1 MIATKA
7 IRQRTGGDIRALV
20 AAAAVAAAL
29 IIGGAGGYALGN
41 MAASS
46 NLGVQPANLR
56 VEGNPERALFEAT
69 EISLNRIHGEG
80 GARDP
85 SSRE

>member
-7 IRQRTGGDIRALV
+7 IRKRAGGDLRALV
-20 AAAAVAAAL
+20 AAGAVAAAL
-29 IIGGAGGYALGN
+29 LIGGAGGYALGN

-46 NLGVQPANLR
+46 NLAVQAANPI
-56 VEGNPERALFEAT
+56 VQGNSERASSERLAT
-69 EISLNRIHGEG
+69 SLIRVHGDG

-85 SSRE
+85 WSR